1 MTILQFFIKEIYF
14 KIIYLILIFVTLL
27 IILINKAKILFLYIL
42 EPIKNIKIK
51 NFLINYQEIKKNYIN
66 QANIDLKDEIFIPII
81 EINLPFLTTSYIYLK
96 YILLFS
102 IYIFIPIFLY
112 ILYISVSN
120 ILKKNEI
127 LNLKYIITITTIYIY
142 INYIISHYIIVPI
155 YITFIYSHYNEFLYY
170 EFDIEFQ
177 LTTYLNFYFQVLFTN
192 FFLFITILIKKYFKL
207 NIPNILILLVLL
219 LILPFD
225 GMIQII
231 YICIFITYIIIN
243 IIINNYIINIKKYK

>member
-27 IILINKAKILFLYIL
+27 TILINK
-42 EPIKNIKIK
+42 
-51 NFLINYQEIKKNYIN
+51 
-66 QANIDLKDEIFIPII
+66 ANIDLKDEIFIPII

-96 YILLFS
+96 YIILFS

-127 LNLKYIITITTIYIY
+127 LNLKYIIIITTVYIY
-142 INYIISHYIIVPI
+142 INYIVSHYIIVPI

-177 LTTYLNFYFQVLFTN
+177 FNHLFQK
-192 FFLFITILIKKYFKL
+192 IK
-207 NIPNILILLVLL
+207 
-219 LILPFD
+219 
-225 GMIQII
+225 
-231 YICIFITYIIIN
+231 
-243 IIINNYIINIKKYK
+243 